1 MIGITGEYVLTI
13 NIGDKSDIV
22 TPQDL
27 VSFKLIE
34 EAGNVIPLIEIVL
47 RVYSEDLIRY
57 LNSNNSCSIGI
68 GKTTDFSIYG
78 KYVILNRERIET
90 AKDSILIKLTG
101 VYDCIKYINA
111 SVIYGNNETS
121 FNIIKDLTSNFFKF
135 ESDLSNSNDRMNW
148 WNSNKPIN
156 KFITDLWLHSNH
168 ANELPLLGITS
179 SGVFRYL
186 SLVNR
191 LKTNQPDWV
200 FTTDLKER
208 LENKDDNYAMLDSIP
223 TIHSNLATNNAVLG
237 FPRSRIVHNIAK
249 IKSKVSTAGK
259 IKLLNSG
266 QESQLDNIG
275 SVLSK
280 ISFIN
285 ENVHEKYYDMYDF
298 NTKALLSLNNYNAKC
313 VFHHDFKNIKV
324 LDTVILKDN
333 NFSGSMNSDFAGIW
347 LVKKV
352 SRTII
357 DHKLYTIV
365 ILSKDGINDLTT

>member
-1 MIGITGEYVLTI
+1 MIGITGEYALTI
-13 NIGDKSDIV
+13 NIGEKSDIV
-22 TPQDL
+22 LPQDL

-34 EAGNVIPLIEIVL
+34 EVGNVVPLIEIII

-57 LNSNNSCSIGI
+57 LNSNNLCSIGI
-68 GKTTDFSIYG
+68 GKTTDFTIYG
-78 KYVILNRERIET
+78 KYIILNRERIET
-90 AKDSILIKLTG
+90 ATNSILIKLTG
-101 VYDCIKYINA
+101 IYDCVKYINA
-111 SVIYGNNETS
+111 GVIYGNHESS
-121 FNIIKDLTSNFFKF
+121 FNIIKELVSNYFTF
-135 ESDLSNSNDRMNW
+135 ESDLSNSNDKMNW
-148 WNSNKPIN
+148 WSFNKPVN
-156 KFITDLWLHSNH
+156 KFVTDLWLHSNH

-179 SGVFRYL
+179 SGTFRYL

-191 LKTNQPDWV
+191 LKSGNPDWV
-200 FTTDLKER
+200 FTTNLEER
-208 LENKDDNYAMLDSIP
+208 QSNNNFVVLDSVP
-223 TIHSNLATNNAVLG
+223 TIQSNLATNSALLG

-266 QESQLDNIG
+266 QESQLNNIG

-285 ENVHEKYYDMYDF
+285 ENVHEKYYDMYDY

-313 VFHHDFKNIKV
+313 VFHHDFRDIKI

-333 NFSGSMNSDFAGIW
+333 NFINSINSDFAGIW